1 MSGIFT
7 ALDVSASA
15 MTANRRR
22 MELLVTNIANSQTT
36 RTAQGGPY
44 QRKDVVFMSTPMPS
58 FGEIFSHLI
67 EEEGP
72 LEGVRISEVVV
83 TEAEP
88 ILRHEPNHPDADERG
103 FVAYPN
109 INPIQE
115 MANLMAATRTYEANV
130 RAFQAVKE
138 IVQRSIDLGRRG

>member
-1 MSGIFT
+1 MSGIFS

-22 MELLVTNIANSQTT
+22 MELLVTNIANAQTT
-36 RTAQGGPY
+36 RTPQGGPY
-44 QRKDVVFMSTPMPS
+44 QRKDVVFMSTPMPG
-58 FGEIFSHLI
+58 FGEIFSHLL
-67 EEEGP
+67 EEKGI
-72 LEGVRISEVVV
+72 LEGVRVSEVVV

-88 ILRHEPNHPDADERG
+88 ILRYDPGHPDADARG

-109 INPIQE
+109 INPIEE

-138 IVQRSIDLGRRG
+138 IVRRSIELGRRG

>member
-1 MSGIFT
+1 MSGILS

-15 MTANRRR
+15 MTANRQR

-36 RTAQGGPY
+36 RTPQGGPY
-44 QRKDVVFMSTPMPS
+44 QRKDVVFMSTPIPS
-58 FGEIFSHLI
+58 FGEVFSHLL
-67 EEEGP
+67 EEDGI
-72 LEGVRISEVVV
+72 LEGVRVSELVV

-88 ILRHEPNHPDADERG
+88 ILRYDPGHPDADQRG

-109 INPIQE
+109 INPIEE

-138 IVQRSIDLGRRG
+138 IVQRSIELGRRG